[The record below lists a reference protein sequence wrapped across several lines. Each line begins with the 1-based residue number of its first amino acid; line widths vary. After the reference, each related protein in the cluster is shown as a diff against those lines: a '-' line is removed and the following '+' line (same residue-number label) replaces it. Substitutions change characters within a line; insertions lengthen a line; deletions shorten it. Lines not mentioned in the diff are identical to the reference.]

1 MLVHSEIASLRGM
14 GCEWSKDYH
23 NANVVSSEGVQSALS
38 TDVDQKTLRS
48 LKMHLSVQIEKTL
61 AGKKKKKH
69 TQVLETRLNIF

>member
-1 MLVHSEIASLRGM
+1 
-14 GCEWSKDYH
+14 
-23 NANVVSSEGVQSALS
+23 VSSEGVQSALS